1 MTDNEHTYQLEKIMS
16 QITLDTL
23 VVGTSTVR
31 ELMAAERLWTPEKT
45 PSTPEQIVERYSI
58 AMKALHDRIG
68 YEDPKGYYH
77 SKGKSVETEVA
88 TLSKAVKPK
97 KSAKA
102 KNVAKRAG
110 TKVEAAME
118 IFKRLS
124 GDRVS
129 VVDALQS
136 ELGMSKSGAT
146 TYFYNA
152 KRVAG

>member
-1 MTDNEHTYQLEKIMS
+1 MS

-23 VVGTSTVR
+23 VVGTYTVR
-31 ELMAAERLWTPEKT
+31 ELMDAERLWTPEKT

-58 AMKALHDRIG
+58 ARKALHDRIG

-77 SKGKSVETEVA
+77 LKGKSVETEVA
-88 TLSKAVKPK
+88 TTSKAEKPDK
-97 KSAKA
+97 PAKA

-110 TKVEAAME
+110 TKVEAALE

-124 GDRVS
+124 GDRVG
-129 VVDALQS
+129 VIDAFQS
-136 ELGMSKSGAT
+136 ELGMSKAGAT